1 MPSVHCNNVV
11 NTHFILRRQ
20 EYAVVADG
28 NLSAEATP
36 TTEAHTQYL
45 TNRLMGWALK
55 SGASRRVRFMTGQ
68 KTCLAAK
75 FRIGE

>member
-36 TTEAHTQYL
+36 TTEAHTQ
-45 TNRLMGWALK
+45 N
-55 SGASRRVRFMTGQ
+55 
-68 KTCLAAK
+68 LANK
-75 FRIGE
+75 PLPSDLVLLEGLEL

>member
-20 EYAVVADG
+20 EYGVVAAG
-28 NLSAEATP
+28 NLSVEATP
-36 TTEAHTQYL
+36 TTEAHIQNPANKPL
-45 TNRLMGWALK
+45 PSDLALLE
-55 SGASRRVRFMTGQ
+55 GFRGMTSQ

-75 FRIGE
+75 FRNGE